1 MIRPAPGWLFL
12 RLSRPFFLLGG
23 FLLFALGT
31 SVAASAGHPFDVVR
45 YLQGQSIV
53 SMLQLAIHYSNEYF
67 DAPGDSLN
75 RQRTAFSGGSGA
87 IGPQGLPRRAALL
100 SAVVCLALAALV
112 AGRMI
117 LAGGIASL
125 SWLVLAAISIGAWF
139 YSAPPVRLMSTGVGE
154 IAASLVVAA
163 LVPIYA
169 YTLQAG
175 SLDSQLVTAL
185 APLVLL
191 HFAMLLTLE
200 VPDQDSDREAG
211 KRTLVVRWGVP
222 AALQLHAALVVGA
235 LVLLGTGVLASR
247 LPLSPAALTVLAT
260 AAVAHLWQVRRT
272 APDAHAWR
280 WVAGANVGLFALT
293 ALAEA
298 VGFLV
303 A

>member
-23 FLLFALGT
+23 FLLFALGA
-31 SVAASAGHPFDVVR
+31 SMAASAGHAIAIAL
-45 YLQGQSIV
+45 YLQGQAIV
-53 SMLQLAIHYSNEYF
+53 SMLQLAVHFSNEYF
-67 DAPGDSLN
+67 DAHGDALN
-75 RQRTAFSGGSGA
+75 RQRTAFSGGSGVLGA
-87 IGPQGLPRRAALL
+87 QGLPRPVALS
-100 SAVVCLALAALV
+100 SAVVCLALGALV

-117 LAGGIASL
+117 LAGGIPSL
-125 SWLVLAAISIGAWF
+125 SWLVLAAMSIGAWF

-154 IAASLVVAA
+154 IAASLVVGA

-169 YTLQAG
+169 YALQAG
-175 SLDSQLVTAL
+175 SPDSRLVTAL

-200 VPDQDSDREAG
+200 VPDQDSDRGAG

-222 AALQLHAALVVGA
+222 TALQLHAALVVGA
-235 LVLLGTGVLASR
+235 LILLGMGVLASR
-247 LPLSPAALTVLAT
+247 LPLSPAGLAVLAT
-260 AAVAHLWQVRRT
+260 AALAHLWQVRRT
-272 APDAHAWR
+272 APEAHAWR
-280 WVAGANVGLFALT
+280 WVAGAGVGLFALT

-298 VGFLV
+298 VGFLI